1 LLHFVP
7 TIYPFACFLDCT
19 DSHFVL
25 LRVSLVNQQSL
36 NAMKKVILV
45 SLVVFGLATLGA
57 QAQTN
62 TATGNRGSNSSTG
75 ASNGATNNTG
85 SNSGAGM
92 STTGGGMVS
101 TGSADQDTAR
111 TTRARKN
118 RRNEG
123 SSMQGNMNRKE
134 RKMKKGDASMS
145 SPMSTTSPR

>member
-1 LLHFVP
+1 VP

-62 TATGNRGSNSSTG
+62 TTTGNRTQVPEP
-75 ASNGATNNTG
+75 AMAQPTTLVAT
-85 SNSGAGM
+85 AGP
-92 STTGGGMVS
+92 V
-101 TGSADQDTAR
+101 
-111 TTRARKN
+111 
-118 RRNEG
+118 
-123 SSMQGNMNRKE
+123 
-134 RKMKKGDASMS
+134 
-145 SPMSTTSPR
+145 